1 MHTRICTQVCKF
13 LEMISKDGMCSLL
26 RLTSLSG
33 GLVGQ
38 HLFLCHSSSPST
50 HLPPPPLPLS
60 ISSVLPSSLSSPAF
74 LPWLARI
81 VLASLCPVDFCLFR
95 VRVSASFFFCEDP
108 DRKYCRLV
116 CYTVPVATTHL
127 CCCSTKRGKDNTSE
141 NGGFCVPIKV
151 YLQNQV
157 VAVLTLHT
165 AVCWLFS
172 EHGGWQMWLRK

>member
-38 HLFLCHSSSPST
+38 HLSLCHSSSPSA

-60 ISSVLPSSLSSPAF
+60 IPLVLPSSLSSPAF
-74 LPWLARI
+74 LPWLVCI

-95 VRVSASFFFCEDP
+95 ARVSKFLFCEDP
-108 DRKYCRLV
+108 DRKYCRLM
-116 CYTVPVATTHL
+116 CCTVSVATTHL
-127 CCCSTKRGKDNTSE
+127 CCCSTKTGKDNTSG
-141 NGGFCVPIKV
+141 NGSFCVPIKL
-151 YLQNQV
+151 YWQNQV
-157 VAVLTLHT
+157 VAVLTLQA
-165 AVCWLFS
+165 AVCWPFS
-172 EHGGWQMWLRK
+172 ERGGWPMWLRK

>member
-81 VLASLCPVDFCLFR
+81 VLASQCPVDFCLFR
-95 VRVSASFFFCEDP
+95 VRVSASFFFVKIQIENI
-108 DRKYCRLV
+108 V
-116 CYTVPVATTHL
+116 GL
-127 CCCSTKRGKDNTSE
+127 CAILCL
-141 NGGFCVPIKV
+141 
-151 YLQNQV
+151 LQLLTFAV
-157 VAVLTLHT
+157 VAQRGAEIIHQKM
-165 AVCWLFS
+165 AVSVF
-172 EHGGWQMWLRK
+172 Q